1 MLPANARLAALFAV
15 FISLFVIG
23 CLGTPEKPQEEG
35 VYFWPLPPDEPK
47 VAYLSSSFGESNY
60 KKLSF
65 MQELLGDEE
74 LLVNNFIKPYGVS
87 VYNDKMYVTD
97 TVARIVFCVDLKEK
111 KVTFIGGDYAVPTGV
126 AVSAD
131 GVVFV
136 SDSKQK
142 KVLGFDTA
150 NRLRVAIGK
159 KDELGQ
165 PGGIIVNNQLGRLYI
180 ADSHKHQVHAYNL
193 KGEHLFS
200 FGKRGVESG
209 EFNFPSNIAL
219 DRRNNNICVV
229 DTQNFRVQCFDKD
242 GKFLLKFGQ
251 IGNAPGTFSR
261 PKGIGIDS
269 EGNIYVIDAAFDN
282 FQIFNEKGELLLS
295 VGSAGVDPGKFSI
308 PSGMYV
314 DENDRIY
321 AVDTAARR
329 VQIFQYMSDKWKK
342 TNPEEYKKYLL
353 K

>member
-1 MLPANARLAALFAV
+1 MSPFKRKSAALFQAV
-15 FISLFVIG
+15 VFMFIMG
-23 CLGTPEKPQEEG
+23 CAGAPPAPPDEG
-35 VYFWPLPPDEPK
+35 VHFWPMPPDEPK
-47 VAYLSSSFGESNY
+47 IAYISSSFGESNY

-74 LLVNNFIKPYGVS
+74 LVVNNFTKPYGVS

-97 TVARIVFCVDLKEK
+97 TVARLVFCVDLKEK
-111 KVTFIGGDYAVPTGV
+111 KITFVGGEYSVPTGV
-126 AVSAD
+126 AVSSD
-131 GVVFV
+131 GIVFV
-136 SDSKQK
+136 ADAKQQ
-142 KVLGFDTA
+142 KVLGFDA
-150 NRLRVAIGK
+150 SNKLRIAIGK
-159 KDELGQ
+159 KGELGQ
-165 PGGIIVNNQLGRLYI
+165 PGGVIVNNRLGRLYI
-180 ADSHKHQVHAYNL
+180 VDSHKHQVHAYSL
-193 KGEHLFS
+193 KGEYLFS
-200 FGKRGVESG
+200 FGKRGVEDS

-242 GKFLLKFGQ
+242 GKFVLKFGQ

-282 FQIFNEKGELLLS
+282 FQIFNEKGELLLA
-295 VGSAGVDPGKFSI
+295 VGSAGIDPGRFSI
-308 PSGMYV
+308 PAGMYI

-321 AVDTAARR
+321 AVDTGSKR
-329 VQIFQYMSDKWKK
+329 VQIFQYMSQAWKK
-342 TNPEEYKKYLL
+342 ANPEEYKKYLL